1 MLQKNNI
8 YQNHLNI
15 YLHIIIITMVKICPN
30 SYSETKYSSYFEKYP
45 FPLSSFQKYAIE
57 AIVTGNHILVTAHT
71 GSGKTLPAE
80 FAIEHF
86 VSLGKKVIYTSPIK
100 ALSNQKFYECTQKF
114 PHISFGILTGDI
126 KTNPEAD
133 VLIMT
138 TEILMN
144 NLYVSASKDKSNKS
158 SNLNMFEMDFQ
169 NELACVVFDE
179 IHYINDADRG
189 RVWEET
195 IMMLPPHIQMVMLSA
210 TLDSPEKFALW
221 CETRGDTI
229 DINNPKIIN
238 KMVYLTTTYERVV
251 PLTHYSFITCTQGLF
266 KVLKDKQLENEIMKT
281 INTLHVIQDSRGNFN
296 ETNYQTIYKTIKLFH
311 DKNHN
316 VKRQHILNSVAKY
329 MVHNNMLPA
338 ICFVLS
344 RKALEQCAKEITTS
358 LLEDDSKVSYII
370 RRECEQIIRKL
381 PNYQEYLHLPE
392 YNFMVSLLEKGV
404 AIHHAG
410 IMPILREMVELLFAK
425 GYIKLLFATETF
437 AVGINMPTKT
447 VLFTDLNK
455 FDGSGMRP
463 LYSHEYTQMAGR
475 AGRRGIDTI
484 GHVIHLSNLFKDI
497 DQVTL
502 KTMMKGKPQ
511 TLVSKFKIS
520 YNLLLNLIDIG
531 ETDYTKYAK
540 RSMIQNDIEQTMGQY
555 YKSITDIQLEM
566 DNLSII
572 INKSKIPLKVTEEY
586 IQLKQNRLL
595 AVNKKRKEIDRNI
608 QQIQDEYKTI
618 ENDVYNVSKYLNKR
632 NEMDELNNLL
642 NNAQKTLDNN
652 VNNVLHLLEDNQ
664 FIIREPKVKKQSLP
678 LRAGKPLDLASLEQE
693 QQEQQEQQQEE
704 QEEQEKYK
712 LTIKGHI
719 ASQIREV
726 PCLIFADFIYNKKI
740 YGFETKEL
748 VGILS
753 CFTNI
758 TVTEDKRTLMPKCK
772 YSNCNNILYE
782 LQKICS
788 KFSEIEKDI
797 NTGTDYSIHFDLVD
811 YAIKWCE
818 CESDTD
824 CKELL
829 QLMSLEKDIF
839 LGEFVKAILKINN
852 ITAELEKVA
861 ELLGDMSFL
870 SILKQV
876 PQLTLKYVATNQS
889 LYI

>member
-1 MLQKNNI
+1 
-8 YQNHLNI
+8 
-15 YLHIIIITMVKICPN
+15 MVKICPN
-30 SYSETKYSSYFEKYP
+30 TYTETKYSSYFEKYP
-45 FPLSSFQKYAIE
+45 FPLSSFQKFAIE

-100 ALSNQKFYECTQKF
+100 ALSNQKFYEFTQKF

-144 NLYVSASKDKSNKS
+144 KLYASASKDNS
-158 SNLNMFEMDFQ
+158 SGLSMFEMDFQ

-195 IMMLPPHIQMVMLSA
+195 IMMLPSHIQMVMLSA

-229 DINNPKIIN
+229 DIDINANNSN
-238 KMVYLTTTYERVV
+238 KTVYLTTTYERVV

-266 KVLKDKQLENEIMKT
+266 KSLKDKQLESDIMKT
-281 INTLHVIQDSRGNFN
+281 INTLHIIQDSKGHFKDD
-296 ETNYQTIYKTIKLFH
+296 NYQKIRKTIQTFH
-311 DKNHN
+311 DKNHY

-329 MVHNNMLPA
+329 MVNNNMLPA

-381 PNYQEYLHLPE
+381 PNYEEYLHLPE
-392 YNFMVSLLEKGV
+392 YQFMISLLEKGV

-484 GHVIHLSNLFKDI
+484 GHVIHLTNLFKDM
-497 DQVTL
+497 DQVML
-502 KTMMKGKPQ
+502 KTMMKGTPQ

-520 YNLLLNLIDIG
+520 YNLLLHLIDMG

-540 RSMIQNDIEQTMGQY
+540 RSMVQNDIEQTMGQY
-555 YKSITDIQLEM
+555 YASITQLQIEM
-566 DNLSII
+566 EQMSVVI
-572 INKSKIPLKVTEEY
+572 KTPLNVAEEY
-586 IQLKQNRLL
+586 IQLKQNRLMS
-595 AVNKKRKEIDRNI
+595 VNKKRKEIDRRM
-608 QQIQDEYKTI
+608 QQIEDEYKSI
-618 ENDVYNVSKYLNKR
+618 ERDVCNVSKYIDKR
-632 NEMDELNNLL
+632 NEMDEWNDLL
-642 NNAQKTLDNN
+642 NNAEKTLDNN
-652 VNNVLHLLEDNQ
+652 VNNVLNALKDNQ
-664 FIIREPKVKKQSLP
+664 LIVK
-678 LRAGKPLDLASLEQE
+678 EQDG
-693 QQEQQEQQQEE
+693 
-704 QEEQEKYK
+704 KYK
-712 LTIKGHI
+712 LTIRGHM

-726 PCLIFADFIYNKKI
+726 PCLIFAEWIY
-740 YGFETKEL
+740 TKQLHAFQPKEI

-758 TVTEDKRTLMPKCK
+758 TVTENKRTFMSEHVKYKGCHRILYKLQKMCDM
-772 YSNCNNILYE
+772 YSNMEVEKNIL
-782 LQKICS
+782 
-788 KFSEIEKDI
+788 
-797 NTGTDYSIHFDLVD
+797 TGTDYNIHFDLVD
-811 YAIKWCE
+811 YVIKWCE
-818 CESDTD
+818 CENDAD

-829 QLMSLEKDIF
+829 QLMSSEKDIF

-852 ITAELEKVA
+852 IIAEFEKVA
-861 ELLGDMSFL
+861 ELLGDIEFL
-870 SILKQV
+870 SIVKQV

-889 LYI
+889 LYV

>member
-1 MLQKNNI
+1 
-8 YQNHLNI
+8 
-15 YLHIIIITMVKICPN
+15 MVKICPN
-30 SYSETKYSSYFEKYP
+30 AYPSSFEEKYSQYFDKYP
-45 FPLSSFQKYAIE
+45 FPLSSFQKFAIE
-57 AIVTGNHILVTAHT
+57 AIVEGNHILVTAHT

-86 VSLGKKVIYTSPIK
+86 VSQGKKVIYTSPIK
-100 ALSNQKFYECTQKF
+100 ALSNQKFYEFTQKF

-144 NLYVSASKDKSNKS
+144 TLYAKNRKEDITGFNNKS
-158 SNLNMFEMDFQ
+158 SSLTMFEMDFD

-179 IHYINDADRG
+179 IHYINDLDRG

-195 IMMLPPHIQMVMLSA
+195 IMMLPQHIQMVMLSA

-221 CETRGDTI
+221 CETRGQPTTSST
-229 DINNPKIIN
+229 KT
-238 KMVYLTTTYERVV
+238 VYLTTTYERVV

-266 KVLKDKQLENEIMKT
+266 KVLKDKELEKEIMKT
-281 INTLHVIQDSRGNFN
+281 TNTLHTIQDAKGNFN
-296 ETNYQTIYKTIKLFH
+296 DTNYQRIHKTLKLFQ
-311 DKNHN
+311 DKNHY
-316 VKRQHILNSVAKY
+316 VKRQHVLNSVARH
-329 MVHNNMLPA
+329 MVDNNMLPA

-344 RKALEQCAKEITTS
+344 RKALEQCAKEMTTV
-358 LLEDDSKVSYII
+358 LLEDDSKVPYIV

-381 PNYQEYLHLPE
+381 PNYQEYLNLPE
-392 YNFMVSLLEKGV
+392 YTSMVSLLEKGV

-484 GHVIHLSNLFKDI
+484 GHVIHLTNLFKGI
-497 DQVTL
+497 DQTAL
-502 KTMMKGKPQ
+502 KIMMKGKPQ

-531 ETDYTKYAK
+531 ETDYTRYAK
-540 RSMIQNDIEQTMGQY
+540 RSMVQGDIEQSMKGY
-555 YKSITDIQLEM
+555 YESISKIQNEI
-566 DNLSII
+566 DNLSLVID
-572 INKSKIPLKVTEEY
+572 NCRTPRETVEEY
-586 IQLKQNRLL
+586 IELKQKRVG
-595 AVNKKRKEIDRNI
+595 AVNKKRKEIERSI
-608 QQIQDEYKTI
+608 QVIQDKYKTVDKDI
-618 ENDVYNVSKYLNKR
+618 DIVTKYMSKR
-632 NEMDELNNLL
+632 DELNKL
-642 NNAQKTLDNN
+642 NEQLINTEKSLDTN
-652 VNNVLHLLEDNQ
+652 VYKVLKLIADDNFIKISDED
-664 FIIREPKVKKQSLP
+664 
-678 LRAGKPLDLASLEQE
+678 
-693 QQEQQEQQQEE
+693 
-704 QEEQEKYK
+704 KYI
-712 LTIKGHI
+712 LTTKGHI
-719 ASQIREV
+719 ATHIRETH
-726 PCLIFADFIYNKKI
+726 CLVFAELIESKVLHKFQP
-740 YGFETKEL
+740 KEI

-758 TVTEDKRTLMPKCK
+758 TVQQEKRAVLPISD
-772 YSNCNNILYE
+772 YSDVKDMVMTIYDMYQKQSGSE
-782 LQKICS
+782 LKNM
-788 KFSEIEKDI
+788 IE
-797 NTGTDYSIHFDLVD
+797 TGVDYSIHFDLID

-818 CESDTD
+818 CENDVD
-824 CKELL
+824 CKILL
-829 QLMSLEKDIF
+829 YEISLEKEIF
-839 LGEFVKAILKINN
+839 LGEFIKAILKINN
-852 ITAELEKVA
+852 ITAEMEKIA
-861 ELLGDMSFL
+861 ELLGDMEFL

-889 LYI
+889 LYV